1 MEHHPGRRGVMAAFK
16 IEYNDGSYW
25 VFADILPNTPWA
37 GFLTREVA
45 ERFIEQFVADLDA
58 LNRIYAKVEAW
69 VKILLEELRV
79 NRQAVVERLGAT

>member
-1 MEHHPGRRGVMAAFK
+1 MAAFK

-69 VKILLEELRV
+69 VKILLEELGV